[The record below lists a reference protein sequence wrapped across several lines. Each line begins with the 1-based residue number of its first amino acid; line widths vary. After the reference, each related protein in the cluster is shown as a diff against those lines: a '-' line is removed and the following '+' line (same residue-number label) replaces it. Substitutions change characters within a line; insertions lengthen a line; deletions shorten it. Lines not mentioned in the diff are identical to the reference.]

1 MTVLLRWSGD
11 GLAGNLT
18 TGSAGSGD
26 TAPSFIT
33 GATPTIEP
41 SGARPPAIRFAQ
53 AGTTVNYAVWTFS
66 ASDLY
71 AYTIRG
77 YVNFSGFPASD
88 QAAVWKFVNAGET
101 LASWAFAITSGGFAR
116 IMDKNG
122 STAATGDVAL
132 VAGLWYRI
140 EAVTNGDVTNLYV
153 YEGESTT
160 AHDTVSATLAA
171 PVAGGRV
178 RVGNDFGTP
187 NLPPFWFDDLAISNE
202 ATLIGPVDDA
212 TLYITLTDIK
222 GQLDVDDAIDDVRLA
237 RAVRTAC
244 RSIDKVCGRVFYAED
259 TATARTFEAATV
271 TRVKVDDFYTTSGL
285 IVGTDAD
292 DDGVYETTW
301 AASDYQLR
309 PLNGVV
315 DGEPGWPYYVI
326 RAVSLNR
333 FPCGRRASI
342 QVTAKWGWAAV
353 PDSVVEAA
361 FVLAEDIYK
370 LRDTPFGVGGFGDF
384 GRIRAKQNPHVM
396 MLISPYIK
404 DPVLLA

>member
-1 MTVLLRWSGD
+1 MTTLLRWAGD
-11 GLAGNLT
+11 GLSGNLT
-18 TGSAGSGD
+18 TSSAGVGD

-41 SGARPPAIRFAQ
+41 AGPRPPAIRFQ
-53 AGTTVNYAVWTFS
+53 QSGTTVNYAVWTFS
-66 ASDLY
+66 ADDLY
-71 AYTIRG
+71 AYTIRA
-77 YVNFSGFPASD
+77 YVYFTAFPASD
-88 QAAVWKFVNAGET
+88 QSAVWKFVNAGET
-101 LASWAFAITSGGFAR
+101 LASWAFAITSDGLAR

-132 VAGLWYRI
+132 AAGTWYRV
-140 EAVTNGDVTNLYV
+140 EAVTNGSSTDLYV
-153 YEGESTT
+153 YEGESET
-160 AHDTVSATLAA
+160 AYDTVSASLSA

-178 RVGNDFGTP
+178 RIGNDFGTP
-187 NLPPFWFDDLAISNE
+187 NLPTFYFDDLAVTDTPE
-202 ATLIGPVDDA
+202 LIGAVDGS
-212 TLYITLTDIK
+212 TLYITLADMK
-222 GQLDVDDAIDDVRLA
+222 AQLDLDDTVDDIRLE

-244 RSIDKVCGRVFYAED
+244 RGIDKVCGRVFYRSE
-259 TATARTFEAATV
+259 TATTRTFQALSSRRA
-271 TRVKVDDFYTTSGL
+271 KVDDFYTTDGL
-285 IVGTDAD
+285 VIATDG
-292 DDGVYETTW
+292 DGDAAFETTW
-301 AASDYQLR
+301 ASSTYELH

-315 DGEPGWPYYVI
+315 DGEPGWPCYI
-326 RAVSLNR
+326 IKATSTGT
-333 FPCGRRASI
+333 FPCTRRAAL

-361 FVLAEDIYK
+361 YVLAEDLFK